1 MYNNFSEV
9 SDSWYEILNICINMA
24 LWLSKHA
31 AWIAAKDEVFEG
43 DAKKAHTCLRRAAG
57 IMIFV
62 RENAGI
68 LL

>member
-1 MYNNFSEV
+1 
-9 SDSWYEILNICINMA
+9 MA

-57 IMIFV
+57 ILIFV
-62 RENAGI
+62 RENAGA
-68 LL
+68 LHGKNCAEHYF